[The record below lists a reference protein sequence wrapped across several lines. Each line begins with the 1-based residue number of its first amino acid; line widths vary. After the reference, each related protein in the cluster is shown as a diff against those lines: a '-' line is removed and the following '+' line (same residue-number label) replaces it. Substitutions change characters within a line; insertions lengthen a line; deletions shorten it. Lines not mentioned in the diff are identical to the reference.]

1 MSCWNPKIEM
11 MSRDELNKVQLKYL
25 RAFAHKL
32 YDQSHFYRERMV
44 EAGVS
49 PDDIVKLEDAV
60 KLPFMVKKDLREIE
74 QARLF
79 MVSNN
84 ELVRYHASSGTTGR
98 PTIVGYTQHDID
110 QWCES
115 VARGLMSAGIGQQD
129 IIQISYTYGLF
140 TGGLGLHYGAERI
153 GATVVPASTGNTE
166 RQIDL
171 VKTLGVTAMAC
182 TPSYMMYLGETAQR
196 MGVSI
201 KNETK
206 LKIGILGAEPWSEGM
221 RERMQDW
228 LGIRAINIYGTSELS
243 GPLWCEC
250 SEQAGMHVWSDL
262 TLAEIVNPKT
272 GERLGPGEKGELVI
286 TMLQKEALP
295 IIRYRTGDITTLE
308 EERCAC
314 GRTHPRIGR
323 ITGRV
328 DDMLI
333 IRGINVFPSQVE
345 YSLMTNPEVGNEFQ
359 IIVERTGA
367 LDDMTVKVEL
377 KPEAFTD
384 NMAGIEKVRARV
396 EHNLR
401 STLNIHAN
409 VELVEPGA
417 LPRFEGKAKRVI
429 DKRKL

>member
-11 MSRDELNKVQLKYL
+11 MPRDELNNVQLKHL

-44 EAGVS
+44 EAGVT
-49 PDDIVKLEDAV
+49 PDDLVTLDDAA

-115 VARGLMSAGIGQQD
+115 VARGLMSAGISQQD

-171 VKTLGVTAMAC
+171 LKSLGVTAMAC

-201 KNETK
+201 KDDTK
-206 LKIGILGAEPWSEGM
+206 LNIGILGAEPWSEGM

-228 LGIRAINIYGTSELS
+228 LGIKAINIYGTSELS

-262 TLAEIVNPKT
+262 TLAEIIDPKT
-272 GERLGPGEKGELVI
+272 SERLGPGEKGELVI

-367 LDDMTVKVEL
+367 LDDMTVRVEL

-396 EHNLR
+396 EHKLR
-401 STLNIHAN
+401 SNLNIHAN